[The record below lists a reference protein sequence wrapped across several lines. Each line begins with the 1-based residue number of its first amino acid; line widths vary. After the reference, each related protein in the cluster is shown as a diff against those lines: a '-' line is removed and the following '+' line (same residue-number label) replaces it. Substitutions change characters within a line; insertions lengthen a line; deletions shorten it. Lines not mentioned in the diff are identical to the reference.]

1 MNRKR
6 KEAMAYGILAIVAIL
21 LFFRNFFSF
30 TWSDESFYLTL
41 VHRFWLGEKMI
52 ADEWF
57 TAQTVSPLLLPF
69 YALYQKVTGGNEG
82 VYFYF
87 RILYWCIS
95 TGTCFYSYQVL
106 KKYHQIGTALAA
118 SLLYYLYSRANIG
131 GMSYYNMTLTLT
143 LLGCLLL
150 YDQFMERRRSYG
162 KCILMGVFWSLA
174 VVSTPYLSV
183 VYLVILFAAFCLKR
197 GGKQWKSILCIL
209 SGSAAMA
216 ILYLGFLLSR
226 TSISE
231 LLFNVP
237 YILNEPELQK
247 TNPLLVL
254 PLMAARIGWRYKWT
268 ILPYGIC
275 IIVSFVSILRK
286 NHTEKKKQIILVTNL
301 LIFLGNVILSWGMIG
316 CINIAFILF
325 VLLFWLSEAGGKWE
339 KKEIPLAVFFIAGAG
354 LSLAF
359 SFSSDTGLDAM
370 SIGFVLLGM
379 GSLLWFGKQEKKK
392 LVTVLV
398 CILLLETTVL
408 RLFSVYRDAPLGEL
422 NARITRGPG
431 KYLYTTKEHQL
442 QYEDVLKDIEA
453 YVRPEDRVLYSQI
466 CFWSYLCGNNAY
478 GTPSSWRMPLNSSRL
493 EEYFTLYPEK
503 IPTCVVVFHPE
514 YGNFSSSLIQG
525 NEVAKEP
532 NFNFT
537 EGFLYEYMMEQGYEV
552 IQGKSAVIYRK

>member
-6 KEAMAYGILAIVAIL
+6 KEAIAYGFLTIVAIL
-21 LFFRNFFSF
+21 LFLRNFFSF

-57 TAQTVSPLLLPF
+57 TAQTISPLLLPF
-69 YALYQKVTGGNEG
+69 YSLYQKITGGNEG

-87 RILYWCIS
+87 RTLYWCIS
-95 TGTCFYSYQVL
+95 TATCIYSYQVL
-106 KKYHQIGTALAA
+106 KKYHQIENALAA

-150 YDQFMERRRSYG
+150 YDQLMKESTSYG
-162 KCILMGVFWSLA
+162 KCIIIGILWALA

-183 VYLVILFAAFCLKR
+183 VYLVAFFSAFCMKR
-197 GGKQWKSILCIL
+197 GRKQWKSILCIL
-209 SGSAAMA
+209 FGSAVMA
-216 ILYLGFLLSR
+216 ILYLRFLLSR

-231 LLFNVP
+231 LLFNIP

-268 ILPYGIC
+268 IVPYGIGVV
-275 IIVSFVSILRK
+275 VSLVSILRK
-286 NHTEKKKQIILVTNL
+286 NHTEKKKRIILLGNL
-301 LIFLGNVILSWGMIG
+301 LIFFGNVILSWGMIG
-316 CINIAFILF
+316 CINIAYVLFIF
-325 VLLFWLSEAGGKWE
+325 LFWLSEVEGKWE
-339 KKEIPLAVFFIAGAG
+339 KRDIQLLIFFIVGAC

-370 SIGFVLLGM
+370 SIGFVLLAM
-379 GSLLWFGKQEKKK
+379 SSMLWFGKQKKEKIAWG
-392 LVTVLV
+392 LVS
-398 CILLLETTVL
+398 ILLLETTVL
-408 RLFSVYRDAPLGEL
+408 RLFSVYRDAPIGEL
-422 NARITRGPG
+422 NTQLNRGPG
-431 KYLYTTKEHQL
+431 KYLFTTEEHQH
-442 QYEDVLKDIEA
+442 QYEKVLEDIEA
-453 YVRPEDRVLYSQI
+453 YVRPEDRVLYSQS

-478 GTPSSWRMPLNSSRL
+478 GTPSSWRMPLNSRRL

-537 EGFLYEYMMEQGYEV
+537 EGFLYEYMMEQDYQI
-552 IQGKSAVIYRK
+552 IQGKTAKIYRK

>member
-87 RILYWCIS
+87 RTLYWCIS
-95 TGTCFYSYQVL
+95 TGTCFYSYHVL
-106 KKYHQIGTALAA
+106 KKYHQIGTALAT

-150 YDQFMERRRSYG
+150 YDQFMERRTSYG
-162 KCILMGVFWSLA
+162 KCILMGAFWSLA
-174 VVSTPYLSV
+174 VVSTPYLSA
-183 VYLVILFAAFCLKR
+183 VYLVVLFAAFCLKR
-197 GGKQWKSILCIL
+197 GRKQWKSILCIL
-209 SGSAAMA
+209 SGSAVMG

-286 NHTEKKKQIILVTNL
+286 NYTEKKKQIILVTNL

-339 KKEIPLAVFFIAGAG
+339 KKEIPLAVFFMAGAG